1 MVLCHNSALCDIC
14 LLMHRR
20 TISLIVPCYNE
31 AASLDGFFARLAV
44 VLSRHKAF
52 DWQIVCIDDGS
63 TDDTLACLQRHAQ
76 ENPQL
81 LVLELS
87 RNFGKECALTAG
99 LDFASGDAV
108 IPIDAD
114 LQHPPELISE
124 MLQQWQAGADVVLA
138 RRRSRETDHPLLRWF
153 SKRFYRWHNRLAECD
168 IPPDVGDFRLMD
180 RRVVEALRSLPE
192 RRRFMKGLFAWVGF
206 RQVALDYDVAPRSA
220 GKSSFNA
227 RRLWGLAL
235 EGITSFSTV
244 PLTVWVWLGMLIAGL
259 AMAYGVW
266 VVIKTLVYGIDVPGY
281 ASLLAAV
288 LFMGGI
294 QLIGIGVLGQYV
306 GRIYSEAK
314 QRPVYLVR
322 RIYGHHEQ

>member
-1 MVLCHNSALCDIC
+1 
-14 LLMHRR
+14 MHRR
-20 TISLIVPCYNE
+20 TVSLIVPCYNE
-31 AASLDGFFARLAV
+31 AACLDEFFARLKE
-44 VLSRHKAF
+44 VLAQHVTF

-63 TDDTLACLQRHAQ
+63 ADDTLDHLQRHAQ

-153 SKRFYRWHNRLAECD
+153 SKRFYHWHNRLAECD

-206 RQVALDYDVAPRSA
+206 RQVTLDYDVAPRSA

-266 VVIKTLVYGIDVPGY
+266 VVIKTLVYGVDVPGY

-294 QLIGIGVLGQYV
+294 QLIGIGVLGQYI

-322 RIYGHHEQ
+322 RIYGRYE